1 MKNIFG
7 FISEKLKKVNKSSI
21 KKNFTLAFSVI
32 FLITLISINAR
43 NAEKNQAPEMFDYN
57 ES

>member
-1 MKNIFG
+1 MKNIFN
-7 FISEKLKKVNKSSI
+7 FIYAKLKKVNKSSI
-21 KKNFTLAFSVI
+21 KKNIILAFSVI

-57 ES
+57 QS

>member
-1 MKNIFG
+1 MKNIFN
-7 FISEKLKKVNKSSI
+7 FISANLKKVNKTSI
-21 KKNFTLAFSVI
+21 KKNFILALSVF

-57 ES
+57 QS